1 MSALAPTLEAFFTE
15 RLMNQLQASPHT
27 VASYRDTVRLLLVF
41 IEHRTG
47 KRPSE
52 LDFEHLDAPTIAAFL
67 DFLEH
72 DRGNSARSRNSRLA
86 AIHSLFRFAALRHPE
101 HAALIARVLAIPSKR
116 FERTDVAFLT
126 AQEVDAL
133 LAAPDQ
139 TRWVGRRDHALLALA
154 VQTGLRVSE
163 LTGLCCGDVQ
173 LATGAHVRCL
183 GKGRKTRCTP
193 LSKPTVAILDVWMQ
207 ERTGQPQDPLFPT
220 SKGGPLSR
228 AAVWLLV
235 AKHADAAGEHC
246 PSLRNKTISP
256 HVLRHT
262 TAMNLLQSGV
272 DATVIAL
279 WLGHAQT
286 RTTDVYVHA
295 DLTVKERA
303 LARTTPAAATPGR
316 YHPPDTLLAFLEGL

>member
-1 MSALAPTLEAFFTE
+1 MLCGLP
-15 RLMNQLQASPHT
+15 
-27 VASYRDTVRLLLVF
+27 
-41 IEHRTG
+41 
-47 KRPSE
+47 
-52 LDFEHLDAPTIAAFL
+52 
-67 DFLEH
+67 
-72 DRGNSARSRNSRLA
+72 DR
-86 AIHSLFRFAALRHPE
+86 
-101 HAALIARVLAIPSKR
+101 
-116 FERTDVAFLT
+116 
-126 AQEVDAL
+126 
-133 LAAPDQ
+133 
-139 TRWVGRRDHALLALA
+139 TRWVGRRDHALLVLA

-163 LTGLCCGDVQ
+163 LTGLCCGDIE

-193 LSKPTVAILDVWMQ
+193 LSKPTVAVLDVWMQ

-220 SKGGPLSR
+220 SKGAPLSR

-235 AKHADAAGEHC
+235 AKYADAASEHC
-246 PSLRNKTISP
+246 PSLRSKTISP
-256 HVLRHT
+256 HILRHT

-295 DLTVKERA
+295 DLTTKERA
-303 LARTTPAAATPGR
+303 LARTTPPTVAPGR